1 MQIWFI
7 VSLLF
12 SVIVAIFAV
21 LNSSIVTINLVFQS
35 FEMSQ
40 SIVILGSAAFG
51 AVIVLF
57 LGLFNKIKT
66 SLKIRELSNT
76 LKASEKKNELLS
88 NSIKSYEAK
97 DAPGKTLDSRPV
109 DAQINE
115 IKAESQ
121 ADSDSNNSASNS

>member
-12 SVIVAIFAV
+12 SVIVAVFAV
-21 LNSSIVTINLVFQS
+21 LNSSVVSINLVFQS

-57 LGLFNKIKT
+57 LGIFSKVKT
-66 SLKIRELSNT
+66 SLKIRELSNA
-76 LKASEKKNELLS
+76 LKAAEKKSELLG
-88 NSIKSYEAK
+88 NSIKDYEAREPK
-97 DAPGKTLDSRPV
+97 GKAMGTPVENQAIEIKSENQAEADSKEDAPRF
-109 DAQINE
+109 
-115 IKAESQ
+115 
-121 ADSDSNNSASNS
+121 

>member
-12 SVIVAIFAV
+12 SVIVALFAV
-21 LNSSIVTINLVFQS
+21 LNSSVVSINLVFKS

-57 LGLFNKIKT
+57 LGVFSKVKT
-66 SLKIRELSNT
+66 SLKVRELNNA
-76 LKASEKKNELLS
+76 LKAAEKKSELLG
-88 NSIKSYEAK
+88 NSIKDYEAK
-97 DAPGKTLDSRPV
+97 ESKSKAMGLPV
-109 DAQINE
+109 ENQASE
-115 IKAESQ
+115 IKTENQAE
-121 ADSDSNNSASNS
+121 ADV